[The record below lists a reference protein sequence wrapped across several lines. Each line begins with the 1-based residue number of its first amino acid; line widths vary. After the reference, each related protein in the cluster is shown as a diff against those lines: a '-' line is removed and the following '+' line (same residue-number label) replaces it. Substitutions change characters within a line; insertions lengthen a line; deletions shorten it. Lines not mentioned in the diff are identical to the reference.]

1 MSILPQRLVR
11 AFSRQTRAVLELALP
26 GSCLLCGDESGPH
39 LLCADCQADLP
50 SAPATSCPQCGEL
63 TTFSERCG
71 ACLNKPPH
79 FDRTLTLFRYE
90 FPVDRLIHAF
100 KYGHQLAV
108 GQWLGQRLAERIAP
122 GAELI
127 IPLPLHAERLR
138 ERGFNQAMEM
148 AREIEKTAKI
158 PVDRSSLQ
166 RTRATP
172 PQAGLDHKERRK
184 NVRGAFECTRDL
196 SGRHVLLVDDVMTT
210 GATLDE
216 CARILK
222 LHGAI
227 EVSVAVAARA
237 FKH

>member
-1 MSILPQRLVR
+1 MSILPQHL
-11 AFSRQTRAVLELALP
+11 AHALSRQTKAVFDLALA
-26 GSCLLCGDESGPH
+26 GSCLLCGDKSGPA
-39 LLCADCQADLP
+39 LLCADCHTDLP
-50 SAPATSCPQCGEL
+50 SAPPTCCPQCGEL

-79 FDRTLTLFRYE
+79 FDRTFALFRYE
-90 FPVDRLIHAF
+90 FPVDRMIHAF

-108 GQWLGQRLAERIAP
+108 GHWLGQLLAERIAP
-122 GAELI
+122 GVDLI
-127 IPLPLHAERLR
+127 IPLPLHTERLR

-148 AREIEKTAKI
+148 AREIEKKAKI
-158 PVDRSSLQ
+158 PVDRNSLL
-166 RTRATP
+166 RTRPTP

-184 NVRGAFECTRDL
+184 NVRGAFECRSDL
-196 SGRHVLLVDDVMTT
+196 SGRHILLVDDVMTT

-222 LHGAI
+222 LHGAT

-237 FKH
+237 FRH